1 MDFLYVSSHWQ
12 LILLALSQISWL
24 KRSLTWGFQHK
35 VVMMSLSHSLPAR
48 EDPSGRW
55 WYSQRRWSPSSGW
68 RWSRCRTRWWPPRR
82 CTCSCRP
89 PAQHTWFI
97 SRSGR
102 SFDFYKQCRE
112 ENARETSCQNN
123 LSHLSDNKLSVTF
136 VTLNLGTDF
145 PLGTLYSYECCL
157 LYASAHFHMTSKWRW
172 NFLCEAHR
180 MIHMA
185 EWGWS
190 VELIKFKQS
199 LRLTKF
205 SRVDAAIFG
214 GPSHH
219 LPASRP

>member
-82 CTCSCRP
+82 CTCPCRP

-136 VTLNLGTDF
+136 VTLNRFSAGHFVFLWMLSTVRFSPF
-145 PLGTLYSYECCL
+145 PYDIQMEMKL
-157 LYASAHFHMTSKWRW
+157 LMWSSSDDSH
-172 NFLCEAHR
+172 
-180 MIHMA
+180 
-185 EWGWS
+185 GWM
-190 VELIKFKQS
+190 
-199 LRLTKF
+199 RLKC
-205 SRVDAAIFG
+205 RINQI
-214 GPSHH
+214 
-219 LPASRP
+219 

>member
-35 VVMMSLSHSLPAR
+35 VVMMSHSLPAR

-82 CTCSCRP
+82 CTCPCRP

-145 PLGTLYSYECCL
+145 PLGTLYFYIYAVYCTLQPISIWHPNGDETSYVKL
-157 LYASAHFHMTSKWRW
+157 
-172 NFLCEAHR
+172 
-180 MIHMA
+180 I
-185 EWGWS
+185 GWFTWLNE
-190 VELIKFKQS
+190 VE
-199 LRLTKF
+199 
-205 SRVDAAIFG
+205 V
-214 GPSHH
+214 
-219 LPASRP
+219 